1 MGDFESIV
9 LPPYG
14 EGISIST
21 NDELISS
28 DKFDKCETVLITD
41 ADKYKYSREKEFFII
56 WYSEKTNSRYCVLSR
71 AERHVEESI
80 ICPICESECLRGV
93 QVVIHIDY
101 VIDVE
106 AEASHIC
113 EQCYSDSLDW
123 FNSVMEEKK
132 EELAAELL

>member
-14 EGISIST
+14 EGVSIST
-21 NDELISS
+21 NEELISS
-28 DKFDKCETVLITD
+28 DKFDKCETVFITD
-41 ADKYKYSREKEFFII
+41 TDKYKYSREKEFLII
-56 WYSEKTNSRYCVLSR
+56 RYSGKTNPRYCVLSR
-71 AERHVEESI
+71 SERHVEKNI
-80 ICPICESECLRGV
+80 VCPICESDCSKGV

-101 VIDVE
+101 VIEVE
-106 AEASHIC
+106 SEASHIC
-113 EQCYSDSLDW
+113 EQCYSDSLKW